1 MKASV
6 FSPFWIAGILS
17 LAAFP
22 SYAQPTAIVEA
33 VEGDGVTVQEMELLE
48 QGAVI
53 ELPEGTSVVLGY
65 LASCLRE
72 RIEGGKTVVGTD
84 QSLVTGGT
92 VTRETVQCQS
102 ASVVPAGQSGEG
114 GALIFRGGPDKPEFP
129 PKIRDLSPAFL
140 VDGAT
145 GGPLVIERI
154 DREEAPRE
162 LPGPGPLFD
171 SLGQVPPLSRG
182 GHYRVRIGDRETEF
196 RIDRYSAR
204 ETIPPLE
211 RLVRF

>member
-1 MKASV
+1 MKTGIYPSAL
-6 FSPFWIAGILS
+6 IAGAVFLFS
-17 LAAFP
+17 
-22 SYAQPTAIVEA
+22 AQAQGQPMAIVEQTTG
-33 VEGDGVTVQEMELLE
+33 EGVPVQVMELLE

-53 ELPEGTSVVLGY
+53 ELPAGTGVVLGY

-72 RIEGGKTVVGTD
+72 HIEGGKVLVGSD
-84 QSLVTGGT
+84 QSLVTDGA

-102 ASVVPAGQSGEG
+102 GSVVPSGQSGEG
-114 GALIFRGGPDKPEFP
+114 GALIFRGGSDAPDFP

-140 VDGAT
+140 VDGIT

-154 DREEAPRE
+154 DREEPARE
-162 LPGPGPLFD
+162 VAGPGPLFD
-171 SLGQVPPLSRG
+171 MLGKVPPLSRD
-182 GHYRVRIGDRETEF
+182 GHYRVTVGDRQTEF
-196 RIDRYSAR
+196 KIDRYAAL